1 MAGIK
6 SQIPMTRYRIACL
19 LLATWVLAATPA
31 ARAQTAPL
39 PSRLPAD
46 TFLYLYS
53 RGTDSISPASANPL
67 ARLWNDP
74 GFAPARRLI
83 EQGFLD
89 SVARNPRLARI
100 PQQDLDALLARPAVF
115 GVRLTDQAAPK
126 GKGQSTG
133 RGFLVVEAGAKVAA
147 QVRAA
152 LAGAGPQAAVQMR
165 VTPSGFLIFSD
176 DPATLSD
183 LATRF
188 GSAAPPASASLAS
201 LAAYRDS
208 LAEITG
214 RPTLEFF
221 LRVPAIPLLHPQTR
235 PGFDTGA
242 FLRTLHLE
250 RVHLLCGSLDLN
262 APTSLSH
269 FAILGDTAPGSLFD
283 FFGPN
288 AASFPTLAAAPASA
302 SYVVNR
308 FDIGAVLSIIAD
320 AFAAALPP
328 DQSARLKMISG
339 LLSTAIVPALG
350 GEYAAITPHP
360 GPGRD
365 QLFAMTI
372 HSQQASQ
379 LFDSTLAPFVEPVGS
394 ESMIRYF
401 RFPRTPPAQTPAK
414 DADPA
419 PGAQTSAR
427 RTRRSVPSFIALT
440 PHLLLMSHD
449 EALVRQVARE
459 VTASTPPAGL
469 AAVPEFHTARAEMP
483 AQLLTFFYMNLHGFD
498 WTRLFAQGADRAA
511 KEKKDPQAAARA
523 AALAK
528 WAREGGSAVLARHL
542 HLFVVG
548 GWKDAQGVHWRGD
561 IH

>member
-1 MAGIK
+1 
-6 SQIPMTRYRIACL
+6 MTRCRIACL
-19 LLATWVLAATPA
+19 LLATWVLAAVPA
-31 ARAQTAPL
+31 ARAQTVPL

-46 TFLYLYS
+46 TIFYLYS
-53 RGTDSISPASANPL
+53 RGTDSIAPASPNPL

-89 SVARNPRLARI
+89 SVARNPHLARI

-115 GVRLTDQAAPK
+115 GLRLTDQAAPK
-126 GKGQSTG
+126 GQGQSNG

-147 QVRAA
+147 QVRAV
-152 LAGAGPQAAVQMR
+152 LVGADPKAAARMR
-165 VTPSGFLIFSD
+165 LTRTGFLIFSD
-176 DPATLSD
+176 DLATLND

-188 GSAAPPASASLAS
+188 GSAAPAASSSLAS
-201 LAAYRDS
+201 LASYRES
-208 LAEITG
+208 LTELAG

-221 LRVPAIPLLHPQTR
+221 LRVPAIPMLHPQAR

-262 APTSLSH
+262 APASLGH

-308 FDIGAVLSIIAD
+308 LDIGAVFSIITD
-320 AFAAALPP
+320 AFTTAMPP
-328 DQSARLKMISG
+328 EQSARLKMISG

-350 GEYAAITPHP
+350 GEYAAITPRP

-365 QLFAMTI
+365 QLFAMTV

-379 LFDSTLAPFVEPVGS
+379 LFDATLAPFVEPEGN
-394 ESMIRYF
+394 EGTIRYF

-414 DADPA
+414 AGDPPPGAQDPA
-419 PGAQTSAR
+419 PREHKA
-427 RTRRSVPSFIALT
+427 VPSFIALT

-449 EALVRQVARE
+449 EALVRQVARA
-459 VTASTPPAGL
+459 VTSATPPPGL
-469 AAVPEFHTARAEMP
+469 AATSEFRAARAEMP
-483 AQLLTFFYMNLHGFD
+483 AQLLSFFYMNLRGID
-498 WTRLFAQGADRAA
+498 WTKLFAQGAARAA
-511 KEKKDPQAAARA
+511 RDKKDPRAAARA

-548 GWKDAQGVHWRGD
+548 GWKDAQGVHWRGN

>member
-1 MAGIK
+1 
-6 SQIPMTRYRIACL
+6 MTRCRIACL
-19 LLATWVLAATPA
+19 LLATWVLTAVPA
-31 ARAQTAPL
+31 ARAQTQPL
-39 PSRLPAD
+39 PARLPAD
-46 TFLYLYS
+46 TVLYLYS
-53 RGTDSISPASANPL
+53 RGTDSIAPASANPL
-67 ARLWNDP
+67 ARLWSDP

-83 EQGFLD
+83 EQAFFD

-100 PQQDLDALLARPAVF
+100 PQRDLDALLARPAVF
-115 GVRLTDQAAPK
+115 GIRLTEQPAPK
-126 GKGQSTG
+126 SEGQSTG
-133 RGFLVVEAGAKVAA
+133 RGFLVVEAGAKIAA
-147 QVRAA
+147 QVRAVLVSA
-152 LAGAGPQAAVQMR
+152 DPKAAGHMR
-165 VTPSGFLIFSD
+165 ITPSGYLVFSQ
-176 DPATLSD
+176 DPATLAE
-183 LATRF
+183 LAKRF
-188 GSAAPPASASLAS
+188 GSATSAASSSLAS

-208 LAEITG
+208 LAELAG
-214 RPTLEFF
+214 SPTLEFF
-221 LRVPAIPLLHPQTR
+221 LRVPAMAMLHPQTQ

-262 APTSLSH
+262 APASLGH

-283 FFGPN
+283 FFGPDT
-288 AASFPTLAAAPASA
+288 ASFSTLEAAPASA

-308 FDIGAVLSIIAD
+308 LDIGAVLSIIVD
-320 AFAAALPP
+320 AFSAALPP

-365 QLFAMTI
+365 QLYAMTV
-372 HSQQASQ
+372 HSQQASE
-379 LFDSTLAPFVEPVGS
+379 LFESTLAPFVEPAGS
-394 ESMIRYF
+394 DGTIRYF
-401 RFPRTPPAQTPAK
+401 RFPRKPPEQAPAK
-414 DADPA
+414 TDDP
-419 PGAQTSAR
+419 PGAQSASGSAR
-427 RTRRSVPSFIALT
+427 KPVPSFIALT

-449 EALVRQVARE
+449 EALVRQVAHE
-459 VTASTPPAGL
+459 VTSSAPPPGL
-469 AAVPEFHTARAEMP
+469 SAVPEFRAARAAMP
-483 AQLLTFFYMNLHGFD
+483 AQLLSFFYMNLQGID
-498 WTRLFAQGADRAA
+498 WTKRLEQAA
-511 KEKKDPQAAARA
+511 ASAAREKKDPRAAARI

>member
-1 MAGIK
+1 
-6 SQIPMTRYRIACL
+6 MTRCRIACL
-19 LLATWVLAATPA
+19 LLATWVLAAVPA
-31 ARAQTAPL
+31 ARAQTVPL

-46 TFLYLYS
+46 TIFYVYS
-53 RGTDSISPASANPL
+53 RGTDSIAPTSANPL

-74 GFAPARRLI
+74 GFAPARRLM
-83 EQGFLD
+83 EQSFFD

-100 PQQDLDALLARPAVF
+100 PQRDLDALLARPAVF
-115 GVRLTDQAAPK
+115 GIRLTNEAAPK
-126 GKGQSTG
+126 GQGQSNG

-152 LAGAGPQAAVQMR
+152 LASAEPKAAVHMR

-176 DPATLSD
+176 DLPTLNE

-188 GSAAPPASASLAS
+188 GSATPAASSSLS
-201 LAAYRDS
+201 TLAAYRES
-208 LAEITG
+208 LAELAG
-214 RPTLEFF
+214 HPTLEFF
-221 LRVPAIPLLHPQTR
+221 LRVPQIPMLHPQTR

-262 APTSLSH
+262 APTSFAH

-283 FFGPN
+283 FFGPDTQ
-288 AASFPTLAAAPASA
+288 SFPTLAAAPATA

-320 AFAAALPP
+320 AFSAALPP
-328 DQSARLKMISG
+328 EQSARLKMISG
-339 LLSTAIVPALG
+339 LLSTAVVPALG

-360 GPGRD
+360 GPD
-365 QLFAMTI
+365 QDRLFAMTV

-379 LFDSTLAPFVEPVGS
+379 LFDATLAPFVEPVGS
-394 ESMIRYF
+394 EGMIRYF
-401 RFPRTPPAQTPAK
+401 RFPRAAPAQTPAK
-414 DADPA
+414 AGGPAPASPDPA
-419 PGAQTSAR
+419 GHGNKAAS
-427 RTRRSVPSFIALT
+427 SFIALT
-440 PHLLLMSHD
+440 PHLLLVSHN
-449 EALVRQVARE
+449 EALVRQVAHE
-459 VTASTPPAGL
+459 ITSSTPPPGL
-469 AAVPEFHTARAEMP
+469 AATTEFRAARAEMP
-483 AQLLTFFYMNLHGFD
+483 AQLSSFFYLNLRGID
-498 WTRLFAQGADRAA
+498 WTKLFAQGAAHAA
-511 KEKKDPQAAARA
+511 RNKKDPRTAARA

-542 HLFVVG
+542 HLFVIG
-548 GWKDAQGVHWRGD
+548 GWKDAQGVHWRGN